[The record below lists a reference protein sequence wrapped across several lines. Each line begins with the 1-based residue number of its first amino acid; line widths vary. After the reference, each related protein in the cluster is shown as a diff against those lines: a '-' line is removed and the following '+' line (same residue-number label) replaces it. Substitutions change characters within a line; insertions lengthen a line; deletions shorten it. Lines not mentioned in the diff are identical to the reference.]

1 MHKDL
6 QAIHQIWPVAPE
18 PQTKPQA
25 PAKEQGD
32 SFQKVLEE
40 TAGQENAVRF
50 SKHALDRL
58 ESRQVDLGLA
68 ELDRLNDAVKR
79 AGDKGAEESVVF
91 LDELAF
97 VVSVKNKMVI
107 TALQSGKDNV
117 FTKIDSAVIA

>member
-6 QAIHQIWPVAPE
+6 QAVHQIWPVSPD
-18 PQTKPQA
+18 PKTKPQA
-25 PAKEQGD
+25 PAKESGD

-40 TAGQENAVRF
+40 TAGQENSVRF
-50 SKHALDRL
+50 SKHAMDRL
-58 ESRQVDLGLA
+58 QSRQVDLGIA
-68 ELDRLNDAVKR
+68 ELDRLNQAIQR

-97 VVSVKNKMVI
+97 VVSVKNKTVI
-107 TALQSGKDNV
+107 TALQSGKENV